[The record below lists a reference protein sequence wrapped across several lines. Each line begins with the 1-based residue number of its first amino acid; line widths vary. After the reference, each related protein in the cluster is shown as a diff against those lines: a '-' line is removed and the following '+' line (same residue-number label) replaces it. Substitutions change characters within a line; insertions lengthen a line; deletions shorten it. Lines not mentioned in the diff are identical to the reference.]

1 MGLLEGQ
8 VAMMTGFGRGIYRA
22 WIDEAMRRRWLEDKP
37 LTMRKATS
45 NKSLRI
51 TWVDGKT
58 ILVVNFYEQ
67 GEAKSQVTVQYTKLG
82 DASEAERMKAF
93 WRGRWSG
100 WGDSVGE

>member
-22 WIDEAMRRRWLEDKP
+22 
-37 LTMRKATS
+37 
-45 NKSLRI
+45 
-51 TWVDGKT
+51 WVDGKT

-67 GEAKSQVTVQYTKLG
+67 GEAKSQVTVQHTKLG